1 MIFRRRR
8 ARRERA
14 EEAAANGPVDDE
26 LTDDGDTADADAD
39 ADASTL
45 DDDVADG
52 EDDTADDNDDEDTD
66 EDDEDTDASPVS
78 GTGPWDIHEKF
89 PDVERLDLGAIRVP
103 VVDGFEIQVR
113 MEDDEVVAATVL
125 HGESGLEIMA
135 CAAPKTAGLWDDLR
149 TEMIK
154 GLKGSGG
161 RVVVVDGTFGRE
173 LLAEVPVAGPD
184 GQQGTQHIRFVG
196 IDGPRWFLRGAFSGR
211 AVDEP
216 RQAKPLEDILRGCV
230 VSRGQQAMAPR
241 ELIPL
246 ELPREAREA
255 LGLSTRT
262 EEEPTNRFKSAARR
276 PGVAG

>member
-8 ARRERA
+8 ARQQSA
-14 EEAAANGPVDDE
+14 EDAAATEQDSADDASDVQDTEDSAAVDDLDE
-26 LTDDGDTADADAD
+26 ATD
-39 ADASTL
+39 L
-45 DDDVADG
+45 
-52 EDDTADDNDDEDTD
+52 DDEDAEEDEDDDEEED
-66 EDDEDTDASPVS
+66 EDDEEERGD
-78 GTGPWDIHEKF
+78 GPWDVHEGF

-135 CAAPKTAGLWDDLR
+135 CAAPRTAGLWDELR
-149 TEMIK
+149 SEMIK
-154 GLKGSGG
+154 GLKSSGG
-161 RVVVVDGTFGRE
+161 KVAAVEGAFGRE
-173 LLAEVPVAGPD
+173 LVAEVPVTGAD

-196 IDGPRWFLRGAFSGR
+196 VDGPRWFLRGAFSGR

-216 RQAKPLEDILRGCV
+216 KQAKPLEEILRNTV
-230 VSRGQQAMAPR
+230 VNRGQGAMAPR

-255 LGLSTRT
+255 LGLTAKKDDAP
-262 EEEPTNRFKSAARR
+262 EVNRFKSVRR
-276 PGVAG
+276 APGTPG

>member
-14 EEAAANGPVDDE
+14 EEATANGPVDDE
-26 LTDDGDTADADAD
+26 STDDTEAADADDAEAPLGED
-39 ADASTL
+39 AD
-45 DDDVADG
+45 DADETG
-52 EDDTADDNDDEDTD
+52 DDTNGSDDSDEEDED
-66 EDDEDTDASPVS
+66 EDAAAPGSDA
-78 GTGPWDIHEKF
+78 GPWDIHEDV
-89 PDVERLDLGAIRVP
+89 PDAERLDLGAIKVP

-246 ELPREAREA
+246 ELPRDAREA

>member
-26 LTDDGDTADADAD
+26 LTDDTDAADDDAGEVTADADD
-39 ADASTL
+39 STP
-45 DDDVADG
+45 
-52 EDDTADDNDDEDTD
+52 D
-66 EDDEDTDASPVS
+66 EDDAGETRDDSDDDDDAADEDASPS
-78 GTGPWDIHEKF
+78 SETGPWDIHDDF
-89 PDVERLDLGAIRVP
+89 PEVERLDLGAIRVP

-135 CAAPKTAGLWDDLR
+135 CAAPKTGGLWDDLR

-173 LLAEVPVAGPD
+173 LLAEVPVTGPD

-255 LGLSTRT
+255 LGLSTST